1 MVICFYLHKLRT
13 NSFNELYSREG
24 TSNVMAL
31 DVLRAIA
38 KTGGESLKAFAARV
52 TQITDRLQLNVSAIN

>member
-1 MVICFYLHKLRT
+1 
-13 NSFNELYSREG
+13 
-24 TSNVMAL
+24 MAL

-52 TQITDRLQLNVSAIN
+52 TQITGRLQLNVSAIN